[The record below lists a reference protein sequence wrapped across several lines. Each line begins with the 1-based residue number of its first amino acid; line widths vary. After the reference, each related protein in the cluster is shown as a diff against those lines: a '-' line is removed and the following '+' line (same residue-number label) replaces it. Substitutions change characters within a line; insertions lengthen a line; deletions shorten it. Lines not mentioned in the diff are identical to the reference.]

1 MKPRILIIA
10 LLTFSSSALALI
22 GEDAK
27 QIAVRYGPAKQVL
40 SEHGNYRELGY
51 DYGGF
56 MLVVRFIDGISKQEG
71 FARPDKSMLLPDA
84 VKQILKISAPDSVTW
99 RELPPKDGDRFW
111 ERSDAKAKA
120 ILPAQGNFFLVQ
132 DPKWI
137 EPE

>member
-1 MKPRILIIA
+1 MKPRLLVIA
-10 LLTFSSSALALI
+10 LVTFSSSALALI

-40 SEHGNYRELGY
+40 AEHGNYRELGY

-71 FARPDKSMLLPDA
+71 FARPDKSMLSPDA

-99 RELPPKDGDRFW
+99 RELQSKEGDHFW
-111 ERSDAKAKA
+111 ERSDGKAKA
-120 ILPAQGNFFLVQ
+120 ILPAQGNFFIVQ